1 MRARPDTVHGTRL
14 QIDKDGT
21 RHILALVTFIV
32 VDVDALQ
39 LELHQ
44 VLISTSVFTSGL
56 DAMLVTDDFPELEEK
71 RSWSS
76 IVWLGLFVGPSH
88 DTTGQ

>member
-1 MRARPDTVHGTRL
+1 MRTRPDTVHGTRF
-14 QIDKDGT
+14 QVDKDGT

-32 VDVDALQ
+32 VDIDALQ

-56 DAMLVTDDFPELEEK
+56 DAMFITDDFPELK
-71 RSWSS
+71 RKKY
-76 IVWLGLFVGPSH
+76 GLEYIPIIFIKFTSH
-88 DTTGQ
+88 LREG